1 MYQTFLDN
9 LNTLYRD
16 DLVAIAAATVDK
28 PSYYVFQHDISAVY
42 EKIKEESAFK
52 AKVIADAT
60 KDFDNFSLTETER
73 NFYRQILKGAA
84 EAVYAK
90 LMYLNKDLGKLFNFE
105 EGPTAPLW
113 LTGTSYGTGDIVSDG
128 TYNYSSVGASNQGN
142 ALTDTT
148 HWTKLTTTGI
158 PLHVATQVYAL
169 GDYFKDTDDV
179 IYEVITAGLIPAPAS
194 SPTLCTPC
202 DPYAD
207 ILNKVTI
214 VISNA
219 SNFDSNALSAMSDN
233 IYQAYVASVLA
244 KWYQVNNLMDDY
256 AFQYA
261 LFEKLLD
268 KIRGLSFRTITSLK
282 RTSGVI

>member
-9 LNTLYRD
+9 LNTLYRA
-16 DLVAIAAATVDK
+16 DLAAIAAGTVDK

-60 KDFDNFSLTETER
+60 KDFDNFSLTDTER
-73 NFYRQILKGAA
+73 NFYRQILKGGA

-113 LTGTSYGTGDIVSDG
+113 LVGTSYGAGEIVSDG
-128 TYNYSSVGASNQGN
+128 TYNYSSVAGSNEGH
-142 ALTDTT
+142 AITLTQY
-148 HWTKLTTTGI
+148 WTKLKTTGI
-158 PLHVATQVYAL
+158 PAHVASQVYAI
-169 GDYFKDTDDV
+169 GDYFESSDV
-179 IYEVITAGLIPAPAS
+179 IYEVITDRAIATPSS

-219 SNFDSNALSAMSDN
+219 ANFDSNALSAMSDN
-233 IYQAYVASVLA
+233 IYQAYVACVLA
-244 KWYQVNNLMDDY
+244 KWYQVNNLMNDY
-256 AFQYA
+256 TFQA
-261 LFEKLLD
+261 TLFESLLD

-282 RTSGVI
+282 RTSAVI